1 MKVQDLMTRNP
12 QVCRDDER
20 LAAAVRIM
28 WEHDCGSVPVVDAK
42 GALTGIVTDR
52 DACMA
57 SYTRGQRLDEITVRS
72 AMAQTP
78 VTCRLEDPVE
88 VAEAAMQK
96 NQVHRLPVVD
106 GKGQLVGII
115 SSNDLLRMAAGNTS
129 RSAAIVAALSVV
141 CAPRR
146 LGGTPP
152 ATTPARADQPSLMQA
167 PAVKSA
173 PSVPLAA
180 SGGPLAASSSPV
192 VPVRAGKSRGKKK

>member
-1 MKVQDLMTRNP
+1 
-12 QVCRDDER
+12 
-20 LAAAVRIM
+20 
-28 WEHDCGSVPVVDAK
+28 
-42 GALTGIVTDR
+42 
-52 DACMA
+52 
-57 SYTRGQRLDEITVRS
+57 
-72 AMAQTP
+72 MAQTP

-152 ATTPARADQPSLMQA
+152 ATTPARADQPSPALPALMQA